1 MFLLRLGFLEP
12 PAFEEGILEPY
23 PFFLDIVLN
32 HISGDSVEFSH
43 AVTCL
48 RLLFEMLGMYSPFLV
63 PCVLF
68 VFHFISICKDIF
80 F

>member
-1 MFLLRLGFLEP
+1 MEPVFLWRLGFLDP
-12 PAFEEGILEPY
+12 PAFEEGILEHY

-48 RLLFEMLGMYSPFLV
+48 RLLFEMLGMY
-63 PCVLF
+63 CLF
-68 VFHFISICKDIF
+68 DSLF
-80 F
+80 FVKFFYHILC